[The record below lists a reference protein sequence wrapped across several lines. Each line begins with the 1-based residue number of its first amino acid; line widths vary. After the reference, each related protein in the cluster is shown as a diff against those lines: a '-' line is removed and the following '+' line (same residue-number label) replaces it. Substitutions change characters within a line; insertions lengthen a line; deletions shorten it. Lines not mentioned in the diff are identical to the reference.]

1 MNKFN
6 RTPWNIA
13 HIARWMGL
21 IMRSVNSKQS
31 FAPQMAESHGIW
43 HRFTIQRRIWQE
55 IKRRIRAEF
64 SPYILR

>member
-1 MNKFN
+1 
-6 RTPWNIA
+6 
-13 HIARWMGL
+13 MGL